1 MECKEFPSP
10 EKVLIFAPTATKGK
24 KKGLQI
30 ESPMNIYS
38 ADELV
43 NWVLRPEQVTV
54 EWPKNVLA
62 LFWNFIII
70 IKIILHCKMQHIIRD
85 ATLAD
90 ANLEENLSVSQM
102 SETQI

>member
-1 MECKEFPSP
+1 MG
-10 EKVLIFAPTATKGK
+10 GK
-24 KKGLQI
+24 MGLQI
-30 ESPMNIYS
+30 ESPMNVYS

-43 NWVLRPEQVTV
+43 NWVLWPEQVTV